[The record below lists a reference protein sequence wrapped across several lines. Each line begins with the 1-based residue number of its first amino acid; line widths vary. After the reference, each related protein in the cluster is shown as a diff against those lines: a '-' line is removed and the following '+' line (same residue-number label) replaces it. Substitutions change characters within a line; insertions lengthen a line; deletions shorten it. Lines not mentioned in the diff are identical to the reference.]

1 MSELTKTKLAD
12 LEEDFRSYKKIPSK
26 IAEALVAKEW
36 KPEDTNSW
44 IKGSQTHT
52 EKALND
58 LIKREDNKSYL
69 YYSKLY
75 MDISKAYASLSSEL
89 KEIVDK
95 YLWGEYNYLSWY
107 EIADKEYCST
117 AGIYKKRYKILES
130 LAIQKGIISEVD
142 KNV

>member
-26 IAEALVAKEW
+26 IAEALVAREW

-75 MDISKAYASLSSEL
+75 ADITKAYELLSEEL

-95 YLWGEYNYLSWY
+95 YMWGDSDYLGWM
-107 EIADKEYCST
+107 EIAEQVHCST
-117 AGIYKKRYKILES
+117 GSVYRKRYKILET
-130 LAIQKGIISEVD
+130 LAKQRGILPE
-142 KNV
+142 

>member
-26 IAEALVAKEW
+26 IAEALVAREW
-36 KPEDTNSW
+36 KPEDANSW

-52 EKALND
+52 EKALTD

-75 MDISKAYASLSSEL
+75 ADITNAYELLSDEL

-95 YLWGEYNYLSWY
+95 YMWGDSDYLGWT
-107 EIADKEYCST
+107 EIAEQVHCST
-117 AGIYKKRYKILES
+117 GSVYRKRYKILET
-130 LAIQKGIISEVD
+130 LAKQRGILPE
-142 KNV
+142 

>member
-26 IAEALVAKEW
+26 IAEALVAREW

-52 EKALND
+52 EKALTD

-75 MDISKAYASLSSEL
+75 ADITKAYELLSEEL

-95 YLWGEYNYLSWY
+95 YMWGDSDYLGWM
-107 EIADKEYCST
+107 EIAEQVHCST
-117 AGIYKKRYKILES
+117 GSVYRKRYKILET
-130 LAIQKGIISEVD
+130 LAKQRGILPE
-142 KNV
+142 

>member
-26 IAEALVAKEW
+26 IAEVLVAREW
-36 KPEDTNSW
+36 KPEDTNAW

-52 EKALND
+52 EKALTD

-75 MDISKAYASLSSEL
+75 MDISNAYDSLNDEL
-89 KEIVDK
+89 KGIVDK
-95 YLWGEYNYLSWY
+95 YMWGDSSYLSWV
-107 EIADKEYCST
+107 EVGKETFCST

-130 LAIQKGIISEVD
+130 LALERGLLIKVE
-142 KNV
+142 

>member
-36 KPEDTNSW
+36 KPEDSNAW

-52 EKALND
+52 EKALTD
-58 LIKREDNKSYL
+58 LIKREDNKSYI

-75 MDISKAYASLSSEL
+75 MDISNAYDSLNDEL
-89 KEIVDK
+89 KGIVDK
-95 YLWGEYNYLSWY
+95 YMWGDSSYLSWV
-107 EIADKEYCST
+107 EVGKETFCST

-130 LAIQKGIISEVD
+130 LALERGLLIKVE
-142 KNV
+142 

>member
-36 KPEDTNSW
+36 KPEDSNAW

-52 EKALND
+52 EKALTD

-75 MDISKAYASLSSEL
+75 MDISNAYDSLNDEL
-89 KEIVDK
+89 KGIVDK
-95 YLWGEYNYLSWY
+95 YMWGDSSYLSWV
-107 EIADKEYCST
+107 EVGKETFCST

-130 LAIQKGIISEVD
+130 LALERGLLIKVE
-142 KNV
+142 

>member
-1 MSELTKTKLAD
+1 MAELTKTKLAD

-36 KPEDTNSW
+36 RPEDANAW

-52 EKALND
+52 EKALTD

-75 MDISKAYASLSSEL
+75 MDIKNAYESLNEEL
-89 KEIVDK
+89 KGIVEK
-95 YLWGEYNYLSWY
+95 YMWGEYNYLSWY
-107 EIADKEYCST
+107 EIAEREYCSN
-117 AGIYKKRYKILES
+117 AGIYKKRFKILES
-130 LAIQKGIISEVD
+130 LAIQKGIIVEVD
-142 KNV
+142 KNG

>member
-36 KPEDTNSW
+36 KPEDSNAW

-52 EKALND
+52 EKALTD

-75 MDISKAYASLSSEL
+75 AVITKAYESLNDEL
-89 KEIVDK
+89 KSIVDK
-95 YLWGEYNYLSWY
+95 YMWGDSSYLSWV
-107 EIADKEYCST
+107 DVGKETFCST

-130 LAIQKGIISEVD
+130 LALERGIIVKVE
-142 KNV
+142 

>member
-52 EKALND
+52 EKALTD

-75 MDISKAYASLSSEL
+75 ADITKAYELLSEEL
-89 KEIVDK
+89 KEIVNK
-95 YLWGEYNYLSWY
+95 YMWGDSDYLGWI
-107 EIADKEYCST
+107 EIAEQVHCST
-117 AGIYKKRYKILES
+117 GSVYRKRYKILET
-130 LAIQKGIISEVD
+130 LAKQRGILPE
-142 KNV
+142 

>member
-36 KPEDTNSW
+36 KPEDSNAW

-52 EKALND
+52 EKALTD

-75 MDISKAYASLSSEL
+75 MDISNAYDSLNDEL
-89 KEIVDK
+89 KGIVDK
-95 YLWGEYNYLSWY
+95 YMWGDSSYLSWV
-107 EIADKEYCST
+107 EVGKETFCST
-117 AGIYKKRYKILES
+117 AGIYKKRYKILEA
-130 LAIQKGIISEVD
+130 LALERGLLIKVE
-142 KNV
+142 

>member
-26 IAEALVAKEW
+26 IAEALVAREW

-52 EKALND
+52 EKALTD

-75 MDISKAYASLSSEL
+75 ADITKAYELLSEEL

-95 YLWGEYNYLSWY
+95 YMWGDSDYIGWM
-107 EIADKEYCST
+107 EIAEQVHCST
-117 AGIYKKRYKILES
+117 GSVYRKRYKILET
-130 LAIQKGIISEVD
+130 LAKQRGILPE
-142 KNV
+142 

>member
-36 KPEDTNSW
+36 KPEDSNAW

-52 EKALND
+52 EKALTD

-75 MDISKAYASLSSEL
+75 MDISNAYDSLNDEL
-89 KEIVDK
+89 KGIVDK
-95 YLWGEYNYLSWY
+95 YMWGDSSYLSWV
-107 EIADKEYCST
+107 
-117 AGIYKKRYKILES
+117 
-130 LAIQKGIISEVD
+130 EVG
-142 KNV
+142 KVNRLH

>member
-26 IAEALVAKEW
+26 IAEALVAREW
-36 KPEDTNSW
+36 KPEDANSW

-52 EKALND
+52 EKALTD

-75 MDISKAYASLSSEL
+75 MDISNAYDSLNDEL
-89 KEIVDK
+89 KGIVDK
-95 YLWGEYNYLSWY
+95 YMWGDSSYLSWV
-107 EIADKEYCST
+107 EVGKET
-117 AGIYKKRYKILES
+117 FFFFFGIYKKRYKILEA
-130 LAIQKGIISEVD
+130 LALERGLLIKVE
-142 KNV
+142 

>member
-44 IKGSQTHT
+44 IKGSHTHT

-75 MDISKAYASLSSEL
+75 MDISNAYDSLNDEL
-89 KEIVDK
+89 KGIVDK
-95 YLWGEYNYLSWY
+95 YMWGDSSYLSWV
-107 EIADKEYCST
+107 EVGKETFCST

-130 LAIQKGIISEVD
+130 LALERGLLIKVE
-142 KNV
+142 